1 MRTTLVNVTMTSPEG
16 KFVVQFTTTLPR
28 SLSSSLI
35 ECANVCRVEYVENGL
50 RHLVDKP
57 ITIQG

>member
-1 MRTTLVNVTMTSPEG
+1 MTSPEG